1 MISFESFLHSIFVC
15 TCTVNVLNRVVSQ
28 EPFPVLHFQGSVLNY
43 SKKLSYMVEL
53 IDNLSIDM
61 LLASLAKLLQ

>member
-1 MISFESFLHSIFVC
+1 MISFEAFLCSIFVY
-15 TCTVNVLNRVVSQ
+15 TCTVNILNRVVSLGS
-28 EPFPVLHFQGSVLNY
+28 FSGRHFQGSVLNY

-61 LLASLAKLLQ
+61 LLASLAK

>member
-1 MISFESFLHSIFVC
+1 MISFEAFLCSIFVY
-15 TCTVNVLNRVVSQ
+15 TCTVNILNRVVS
-28 EPFPVLHFQGSVLNY
+28 PGSFSGRHVQGSVLNY

-61 LLASLAKLLQ
+61 LPASLAK